1 MKEFKEKVGQLR
13 SSWKA
18 IHKAM
23 SLAPEA
29 WKPYLRFTSPDEVKE
44 VISSIE
50 LLLDRSK
57 ALPGFKPTYRV
68 AKGFAITA
76 LENALSSAKNLENSQ
91 WANFPTFLTSL
102 NQVLAAFHTM
112 FLYSD
117 KDETRDLVQEL
128 GGKLIESLSLLDTAQ
143 KELANKKNILDTTQ
157 KDLDKAIGQAEEIEI
172 CEKEAKEQLETITT
186 TKNEAQKIL
195 DTVKAN
201 NDALQKLT
209 ESLEEELNK
218 NKLLQENLENQ
229 RSELRRL
236 QVDCREQKDLITNL
250 LPDAAS
256 AGLAASFASRVK
268 QLEKSKWFWMWGFIV
283 SIIGLIVVGYF
294 IYTRLQLPYSDYWQI
309 VLQKIPFT
317 APFIWLGWFS
327 AIQYGNTIRVQEDYS
342 FKEATSKAF
351 VGYKDHMEHLSDIN
365 IEDTKSA
372 MKILA
377 TKTIDILSREPLR
390 IYQKA
395 EHDATPFK
403 SIFNK
408 TNKVN
413 QSEKAES

>member
-1 MKEFKEKVGQLR
+1 
-13 SSWKA
+13 
-18 IHKAM
+18 M

-57 ALPGFKPTYRV
+57 VLPGFKPTYRV

-91 WANFPTFLTSL
+91 WANFPTFMTSL

-117 KDETRDLVQEL
+117 KDETRDLVEEL

-143 KELANKKNILDTTQ
+143 KELANKKNLLETSQ
-157 KDLDKAIGQAEEIEI
+157 EGLDKALAQAEDIENY
-172 CEKEAKEQLETITT
+172 EVDAKAQLETITT
-186 TKNEAQKIL
+186 TKTESQKIL
-195 DTVKAN
+195 DSIKSSNAE
-201 NDALQKLT
+201 LKELT
-209 ESLEEELNK
+209 DTLEEELNK
-218 NKLLQENLENQ
+218 NKLFQENLNKQ
-229 RSELRRL
+229 RTELWHL
-236 QVDCREQKDLITNL
+236 QTDCDKQRELITNL

-268 QLEKSKWFWMWGFIV
+268 QLEKSKWFWMWGFII
-283 SIIGLIVVGYF
+283 SIIGLIVVGFF
-294 IYTRLQLPYSDYWQI
+294 IYTRLQLPYTDFWQV

-327 AIQYGNTIRVQEDYS
+327 AIQYGNIIRVQEDYS

-351 VGYKDHMEHLSDIN
+351 VGYKDHMAHLSDIN
-365 IEDTKSA
+365 IEDTKIA
-372 MKILA
+372 MKLLA
-377 TKTIDILSREPLR
+377 TKTIEILSREPLR

-395 EHDATPFK
+395 EHDVTPFK
-403 SIFNK
+403 SFFNK
-408 TNKVN
+408 DKKVDK
-413 QSEKAES
+413 SETE